1 MPRSS
6 SRARLAVAA
15 LVAALVSSACLS
27 EAPRARRARLPRAST
42 TTTTVVSPRSGTG
55 FTPAPLEWEPCS
67 EGECATLR
75 VPLDYS
81 KPAGRTIGL
90 RVARSERASRDRLGA
105 LLANP
110 GGPGASGLDILGYLA
125 AQLPSEITDRF
136 DLVAWDPR
144 GAGASAPVDCGPD
157 LDARFAVD
165 SSPDDPAEL
174 AALEAAAKHFVDE
187 CVRRSGDRLRHIS
200 TADTVR
206 DLDVLRAALGEEQ
219 LTYVGYSYGTLIG
232 ARYAE
237 AFPTRVRALVLDGA
251 IDPTRPVEDVAI
263 QQAQGFDASLG
274 RFFEWCAAR
283 RSCEFHGGRDARD
296 DYHRLVARIDANPMA
311 AGSRT
316 FGPTQLDVAVAALLY
331 SGTEGFTQL
340 AGGLYELE
348 HGDAGALLA
357 IFDFY
362 VGRQG
367 GAYDAE
373 WPAFIAIS
381 CADGPNLTL
390 AQTEALQR
398 RADLAAPEF
407 GAGNIGLGFE
417 CASWPYA
424 PRWSAPTPVYAPT
437 ATPIM
442 VVGTRGDPATPFAW
456 AEALAAQLG
465 NARLVAVDDSTHTAT
480 LNGNAC
486 LDRILARY
494 LVDLVPPVA
503 GAAC

>member
-1 MPRSS
+1 MPRPSP
-6 SRARLAVAA
+6 RARLAAAAVVAA
-15 LVAALVSSACLS
+15 LVAAACLS
-27 EAPRARRARLPRAST
+27 EVPRARGRARHPTTST
-42 TTTTVVSPRSGTG
+42 TTAAPDVSSTG
-55 FTPAPLEWEPCS
+55 FTPAPLEWESCS
-67 EGECATLR
+67 AGECATLR

-90 RVARSERASRDRLGA
+90 RVARAQRASSDRLGA
-105 LLANP
+105 LVANP
-110 GGPGASGLDILGYLA
+110 GGPGASGLDILDYLS

-144 GAGASAPVDCGPD
+144 GAGASEPVDCGTD

-165 SSPDDPAEL
+165 SSPDDPNEL
-174 AALEAAAKHFVDE
+174 AALEAAAKRFVDE
-187 CVRRSGDRLRHIS
+187 CVQRSGDLLRHIS

-206 DLDVLRAALGEEQ
+206 DLDVLRAALGEER

-251 IDPTRPVEDVAI
+251 IDPTRPVEDIAI
-263 QQAQGFDASLG
+263 QQAQGFDASLA
-274 RFFEWCAAR
+274 RFFAWCAGR
-283 RSCEFHGGRDARD
+283 RSCEFHGGRDGRD
-296 DYHRLVARIDANPMA
+296 AYHRLVAQIDANPIG
-311 AGSRT
+311 AGSRR

-331 SGTEGFTQL
+331 SGAEGYTQL
-340 AGGLYELE
+340 AGGLHALE
-348 HGDAGALLA
+348 NGNAGPLLA

-367 GAYDAE
+367 GSYDAE

-390 AQTEALQR
+390 AQTEALQQ
-398 RADLAAPEF
+398 RAELAAPEF

-417 CASWPYA
+417 CASWPY
-424 PRWSAPTPVYAPT
+424 PPQWSAPTPAHAAT

-456 AEALAAQLG
+456 AEGLAAQLG

-486 LDRILARY
+486 LDRILTRY
-494 LVDLVPPVA
+494 LVDLVPPLA
-503 GAAC
+503 GATC